1 MSARKGLNA
10 LDRSFLAGEGRDVM
24 MHVGALM
31 PFTPPKDGAA
41 RDFSRHLRQELK
53 RAVAVQSPWNLK
65 LRHGDLL
72 SSPLQAWVEDE
83 RFDIEYPVRRS
94 ALARPGDERELGVL
108 VSRLHSTPLDFHRPP
123 WEVHFI
129 EGLEGDRV
137 AIYFKVHHS
146 LVDGYTGMRM
156 LVRSMSAGPD
166 EDTPMFYTLPP
177 LERTRTPEG
186 EAPTVDSLQD
196 VLREQLGAAK
206 DAGKALINL
215 FRANKGEENHLIA
228 PLEAPMS
235 ILNQRI
241 TRSRRFATHQ
251 VPIDRLKK
259 LAAAAKGTMNDVVL
273 AICASA
279 LRKFLLEQDALPAQP
294 LVAMLP
300 VNVRP
305 KDDPGGSGNAVGAIL
320 ASLATDVAD
329 PAERIRVI
337 IGSTTRAKE
346 QLQGMS
352 KAAIVQYGM
361 LVMAPLMLSLV
372 PGAVGRVRPAF
383 NVVISNVPGP
393 ETPLHFR
400 GYRLEATYPLSI
412 PFHGYALNI
421 TVQSY
426 AGTLNFGFIGCRDT
440 LPHLQRLAVY
450 CGEAV
455 DELEEAI
462 DPRDLLE
469 HRT

>member
-1 MSARKGLNA
+1 
-10 LDRSFLAGEGRDVM
+10 
-24 MHVGALM
+24 LM
-31 PFTPPKDGAA
+31 PFSPPKGAP
-41 RDFSRHLRQELK
+41 RDFSRQLREELK
-53 RAVAVQSPWNLK
+53 RAVGVQPPWNLK

-72 SSPLQAWVEDE
+72 TSPLQAWVEDE
-83 RFDIEYPVRRS
+83 RFDLEYHVRRS
-94 ALARPGDERELGVL
+94 ALPRPGDERELGVL

-123 WEVHFI
+123 WEAHFI

-137 AIYFKVHHS
+137 AIYFKVHHA

-156 LVRSMSAGPD
+156 LVRSMSRDPT
-166 EDTPMFYTLPP
+166 EETPMFWTLPP
-177 LERTRTPEG
+177 LERTRSEG
-186 EAPTVDSLQD
+186 GAPTVDSLQD
-196 VLREQLGAAK
+196 VVREQLGAAK
-206 DAGKALINL
+206 DAGRAMLNL
-215 FRANKGEENHLIA
+215 LRASKREEDHLIA
-228 PLEAPMS
+228 PLEAPKC
-235 ILNQRI
+235 ILNQKI
-241 TRSRRFATHQ
+241 TRSRRFATQQ

-259 LAAAAKGTMNDVVL
+259 LATAAKGTVNDVVL

-279 LRKFLLEQDALPAQP
+279 LRKFLLEQNALPNRP

-329 PAERIRVI
+329 PAERIRTI

-352 KAAIVQYGM
+352 KAAIIQYGM
-361 LVMAPLMLSLV
+361 MVTGPLVLSLV
-372 PGAVGRVRPAF
+372 PGAIGRLRPAF

-393 ETPLHFR
+393 ETPLYFR

-426 AGTLNFGFIGCRDT
+426 AGMLDFGFIGCRDT
-440 LPHLQRLAVY
+440 LPHLQHLAVY
-450 CGEAV
+450 AAEAV

-469 HRT
+469 HRV

>member
-31 PFTPPKDGAA
+31 PFSPPKEGG
-41 RDFSRHLRQELK
+41 RDFSRHLREELK
-53 RAVAVQSPWNLK
+53 RAVSVQPPWNLK

-83 RFDIEYPVRRS
+83 RFDLEYHVRRS
-94 ALARPGDERELGVL
+94 ALPRPGDERELGVL

-123 WEVHFI
+123 WEAHFI
-129 EGLEGDRV
+129 EGLENNRV

-146 LVDGYTGMRM
+146 LLDGYTGSRM
-156 LVRSMSAGPD
+156 LVRSMSRDPAD
-166 EDTPMFYTLPP
+166 ETPMFYTLPP
-177 LERTRTPEG
+177 LERTRPTEG
-186 EAPTVDSLQD
+186 EGTTVDSLQD
-196 VLREQLGAAK
+196 VIREQLGAAK
-206 DAGKALINL
+206 DAGRALLNL
-215 FRANKGEENHLIA
+215 VRERKREDSHLIA
-228 PLEAPMS
+228 PLEAPMC

-241 TRSRRFATHQ
+241 TRSRRFATQQ
-251 VPIDRLKK
+251 VPVDRLKK
-259 LAAAAKGTMNDVVL
+259 LAAKAKGTLNDVVL

-279 LRKFLLEQDALPAQP
+279 LRKFLLEQNALPTKP

-300 VNVRP
+300 VNVRA

-320 ASLATDVAD
+320 ASLATDEPD
-329 PAERIRVI
+329 PAERIRII

-352 KAAIVQYGM
+352 QAAIVQYGM

-393 ETPLHFR
+393 EVPLYFR